1 MRSPGMMTKTL
12 QIAAVLLV
20 AVCLVPVGAHLL
32 EMPGKMAMG
41 MDAYFTVQPI
51 YNGWALFGVAEA
63 AAIVATLA
71 LAWMMRDQRMAMS
84 FAAASAGLIVAS
96 LVAFFALTFPGNVAT
111 SNWTVAPDNW
121 EALRLNW
128 EIGHASAAILT
139 LLSLAAATT
148 SVVVAD

>member
-1 MRSPGMMTKTL
+1 MKL
-12 QIAAVLLV
+12 LAIVAVLLV
-20 AVCLVPVGAHLL
+20 AICFVPVGAHLL
-32 EMPGKMAMG
+32 ELPGKMAMG
-41 MDAYFTVQPI
+41 RDAYFTTQPI

-71 LAWMMRDQRMAMS
+71 FAWMVRGRPMPMG

-96 LVAFFALTFPGNVAT
+96 LVAFFTLTFPGNVAT

-128 EIGHASAAILT
+128 EIGHASEAVLT
-139 LLSLAAATT
+139 FLSLVAITIAA
-148 SVVVAD
+148 VNAD

>member
-1 MRSPGMMTKTL
+1 MRSRGMMRIL

-20 AVCLVPVGAHLL
+20 ALCLVPVGAHLI

-41 MDAYFTVQPI
+41 KEAYFATQLI
-51 YNGWALFGVAEA
+51 YNGWALFGIVEA
-63 AAIVATLA
+63 AAIIVAA
-71 LAWMMRDQRMAMS
+71 VLAWTLRDQRMAMG

-111 SNWTVAPDNW
+111 SNWTVVPENW

-128 EIGHASAAILT
+128 EIGHATAAVLT
-139 LLSLAAATT
+139 FLSMIAIVV
-148 SVVVAD
+148 SVVAAD